1 MWLERVSGYLLP
13 LSSKPPPL
21 GLKGWYSPCVHY
33 RSKPT
38 EEQEVS
44 SPCSSPLPGGRG
56 LTFHAIH
63 PPPPSVPS
71 GVPGS
76 LCLAPDASPLSL
88 VRRDPR
94 WGMGS
99 PRPGAL

>member
-44 SPCSSPLPGGRG
+44 SPCSSLG
-56 LTFHAIH
+56 A
-63 PPPPSVPS
+63 V
-71 GVPGS
+71 GS
-76 LCLAPDASPLSL
+76 LSTPFTHLPLQSL
-88 VRRDPR
+88 VGCRAASASRQTPLR
-94 WGMGS
+94 S
-99 PRPGAL
+99 P